1 MWLNMMLESGY
12 KREMTKT
19 KLQVILLVSKR
30 EKCIWTAIL
39 EKAYTKLYGSRNT
52 LKDTKYPKLWKK
64 LI

>member
-12 KREMTKT
+12 KREMTKI

-30 EKCIWTAIL
+30 EKCIWTTIL
-39 EKAYTKLYGSRNT
+39 EKAYRKLYGSCNT